1 MTERECY
8 LEHEFTVP
16 SRSWRAIVN
25 PRLVSDRSIN
35 FVELKPSH
43 RRDLHQ
49 KLVNI
54 DKLSRSLH
62 KSFNS
67 TV

>member
-1 MTERECY
+1 MS
-8 LEHEFTVP
+8 

-62 KSFNS
+62 KGFNS